1 MRMSW
6 SAKAARAVVVASLAA
21 VTVAA
26 QGVHP
31 QFGLGGGLTAP
42 VGNYHSTAGGQGFST
57 ALHGLALL
65 AFKLP
70 ALPVGFRVDVSYGSN
85 GANSALKDSLTNRL
99 GAPTDEKT
107 TLAGASVNL
116 TYQSSSAA
124 RVKPYAIGGVGVYHT
139 TISVSTSGST
149 TDRAATKLAWNL
161 GAGLTFGLRAV
172 ALFFEA
178 RYVNVAAGPGFPPT
192 PFLPLTT
199 GIRVGA
205 PQPLRSAPPLP
216 LILQPLE
223 QSL

>member
-1 MRMSW
+1 MSW

-139 TISVSTSGST
+139 TISVSMSGST
-149 TDRAATKLAWNL
+149 TDQGATKLAWNL
-161 GAGLTFGLRAV
+161 GGGLTFGLRGV

-178 RYVNVAAGPGFPPT
+178 RYVNVAAVSGFPRT
-192 PFLPLTT
+192 TFLPFTT
-199 GIRVGA
+199 GIRFGG
-205 PQPLRSAPPLP
+205 P
-216 LILQPLE
+216 
-223 QSL
+223 